1 MSDLLNILSNSNK
14 DIDNQKLMDYLS
26 GKLSAEDHHD
36 VEKWMLE
43 NEFATEAVEGLEKM
57 ERKQNVNLYVDQLN
71 KQLSQYLTEKKKRR
85 NRKSTP
91 EIPWTMLAILLILV
105 LIVCAYFV
113 IKSLGN

>member
-1 MSDLLNILSNSNK
+1 MSDLLHILSNSNK

-26 GKLSAEDHHD
+26 GRLSAEDHHE

-43 NEFATEAVEGLEKM
+43 NEFATEAVEGLEKI
-57 ERKQNVNLYVDQLN
+57 EEKQNVNLYVEQLN
-71 KQLSQYLTEKKKRR
+71 KQLNQYLAQKKKRR

-105 LIVCAYFV
+105 LIVCAFFV
-113 IKSLGN
+113 IRGLGN